1 MLEGIK
7 EGVQGVSRFIAAG
20 LESIAAGSS
29 SSSHLMEKSS
39 SSQLVTK
46 SNKKGSRQGHGQN
59 ESQSSSSSS
68 TVISISTTAST
79 SSDSRTNATS
89 IESFS
94 LDDTFISAPTKSTP
108 LFSEQASDADPV
120 GVETQDLLGFRTPQ
134 DEQLSTSSPLS
145 DRSEQVLMVHDTGA
159 TPTMSPNFDFERKRM
174 KERKRRGNLNGSPPA
189 RRFCHKSEVDFDAWQ
204 IDISN
209 DLSANLDNPSKPNMI
224 GQHLKSAPKSPPSL
238 APMSSIPGLATIGM
252 APTTQQLS
260 SWVGNMGKKL
270 GDLKGNTTSVMFP
283 FHQSFSFLFI
293 YFSFSITAVSLRIKR
308 EHRSYSQIC
317 RTLWCLR

>member
-29 SSSHLMEKSS
+29 SSSYLMEKSS
-39 SSQLVTK
+39 SSQPVTK

-59 ESQSSSSSS
+59 ESQSSSS
-68 TVISISTTAST
+68 TAISISTTAST
-79 SSDSRTNATS
+79 SSDSHTNDTS
-89 IESFS
+89 IES
-94 LDDTFISAPTKSTP
+94 LDDTFISAPTKSTTS
-108 LFSEQASDADPV
+108 FFEQASDAGPV
-120 GVETQDLLGFRTPQ
+120 GVETQDFLGFRSPQ

-145 DRSEQVLMVHDTGA
+145 DRSEQMLMVHDTGA

-189 RRFCHKSEVDFDAWQ
+189 RRFCKSEVDFDAWQ

-209 DLSANLDNPSKPNMI
+209 DLPANVDKDDHPSKPNMI
-224 GQHLKSAPKSPPSL
+224 GQHPSTLKSAPKSPPSL

-270 GDLKGNTTSVMFP
+270 GEIKGNTTSVILC
-283 FHQSFSFLFI
+283 SSILLFLFI
-293 YFSFSITAVSLRIKR
+293 YFFNFDTAGSLRIKK
-308 EHRSYSQIC
+308 EHHSYSQIC

>member
-29 SSSHLMEKSS
+29 SSSHLMEVSS
-39 SSQLVTK
+39 FSQPVTK
-46 SNKKGSRQGHGQN
+46 SNKKGSKQGHGQN
-59 ESQSSSSSS
+59 ESQSSSS
-68 TVISISTTAST
+68 TAISISTTAST

-94 LDDTFISAPTKSTP
+94 LDDSSVPTKFTP
-108 LFSEQASDADPV
+108 IFSEQVTDADPV
-120 GVETQDLLGFRTPQ
+120 GVETQDFLGFRTPQ

-159 TPTMSPNFDFERKRM
+159 TPTMSPNPDFERKRM

-189 RRFCHKSEVDFDAWQ
+189 RKFCKSEIDFDAWQ

-209 DLSANLDNPSKPNMI
+209 DLSANLDKDDHPSKPNMI
-224 GQHLKSAPKSPPSL
+224 GQHSSTLRSAPKSPPSL

-270 GDLKGNTTSVMFP
+270 GEIKGNTTSVIL
-283 FHQSFSFLFI
+283 FSSVFLF
-293 YFSFSITAVSLRIKR
+293 YLFCFLFDTAGSLRIKR
-308 EHRSYSQIC
+308 EHRSYCQIC